1 MNMNN
6 KIVTIL
12 IGLILVA
19 AVGWFVWHEKEESMQ
34 YQPSGQST
42 DTSASSESTNPNTG
56 GTPSTDTPAQT
67 DTPAASSGISAAEV
81 ATHATAQ
88 SCWSTINGN
97 VYDLTSW
104 IPEHPGGP
112 QAILQL
118 CGKDGSGKFNK
129 QHGGAAMQAK
139 VLAGFK
145 IGAAAQ

>member
-1 MNMNN
+1 MNN
-6 KIVTIL
+6 KIVTVL

-34 YQPSGQST
+34 YQTPSQNT
-42 DTSASSESTNPNTG
+42 DTSAPSETTNPNAG
-56 GTPSTDTPAQT
+56 SQSADTPAKT
-67 DTPAASSGISAAEV
+67 DTPAATSGITAAEV